1 MPLSL
6 TIMMIPK
13 ELIEKQ
19 RKAEDVVNK
28 THERMTKAVQ
38 EFEDAKECLRKIQIE
53 IAAILDGHVVGEST
67 VAGTTPIKTQ

>member
-1 MPLSL
+1 MIPSL

-19 RKAEDVVNK
+19 RKAEDVVNR

-38 EFEDAKECLRKIQIE
+38 EFENAKESLRKIQIE
-53 IAAILDGHVVGEST
+53 ISAILDGH
-67 VAGTTPIKTQ
+67 AGNENRETSDQ

>member
-6 TIMMIPK
+6 IIMMIPK

-19 RKAEDVVNK
+19 RKAEDVVNR

-38 EFEDAKECLRKIQIE
+38 EFENAKESLRKIQIE
-53 IAAILDGHVVGEST
+53 IAAILDGH
-67 VAGTTPIKTQ
+67 AGTENPETSTQ

>member
-19 RKAEDVVNK
+19 RKAEDVVNR
-28 THERMTKAVQ
+28 THERMIKAVQ
-38 EFEDAKECLRKIQIE
+38 EFEDAKESLRKIQIE
-53 IAAILDGHVVGEST
+53 IAAILDGHADITKTPETST
-67 VAGTTPIKTQ
+67 Q

>member
-19 RKAEDVVNK
+19 RKAEDVVNR

-38 EFEDAKECLRKIQIE
+38 DFEDAKESLRKIQIE
-53 IAAILDGHVVGEST
+53 IAAILDGHADITKTPETST
-67 VAGTTPIKTQ
+67 Q